1 MDVAVVGA
9 GRVGTAMA
17 VLLGRAGHRIR
28 AVAGVGATR
37 DRAARYLPGVP
48 VLSNEDAARSA
59 PVVVLGTADAAIEP
73 VCTTLARAGALGPEQ
88 TVAHLSGATG
98 LEALGTAEAAGA
110 SILSVH
116 PLQTCPDVEAA
127 LARIPGSAFAV
138 TARDPEALEL
148 GMRLAADVGGRPF
161 PLEDEMKPLY
171 HAAAVFASNYLV
183 AISAL
188 AEDLDAVAGIPDARA
203 ALAPL
208 QRATLENV
216 ETAGPADALTGPAVR
231 GDAGT
236 LERNLRALGE
246 HAPEAVAA
254 YVVLADLA
262 LDLASRSG
270 RLSRQRRVAV
280 EEVLARW
287 R

>member
-17 VLLGRAGHRIR
+17 VLLGRAGHAIR
-28 AVAGVGATR
+28 AVAGGEATR

-59 PVVVLGTADAAIEP
+59 SVVLLGTADAAIEP
-73 VCTTLARAGALGPEQ
+73 VCTSLALAGVLGSGQ

-98 LEALGTAEAAGA
+98 LGALGTAEAAGA
-110 SILSVH
+110 GVLSVH
-116 PLQTCPDVEAA
+116 PLQTCPDVDAA

-138 TARDPEALEL
+138 TARDPEPLEV
-148 GMRLAADVGGRPF
+148 GMRLAADAGGRPF
-161 PLEDEMKPLY
+161 PLEDAMKPLY

-188 AEDLDAVAGIPDARA
+188 AEDLDGVAGIPDARS

-208 QRATLENV
+208 RRATLENV
-216 ETAGPADALTGPAVR
+216 ETVGPSAALTGPAVR
-231 GDAGT
+231 GDAVT
-236 LERNLRALGE
+236 VERNLRALGE
-246 HAPEAVAA
+246 HAPHAVRA
-254 YVVLADLA
+254 YVALADLA
-262 LDLASRSG
+262 LDLASAAG
-270 RLSRQRRVAV
+270 RLSRQSRISV

>member
-1 MDVAVVGA
+1 MDVAVVGS

-28 AVAGVGATR
+28 AVSGGEATR
-37 DRAARYLPGVP
+37 ERAARYLPGVP
-48 VLSNEDAARSA
+48 MLPNEAVARSA
-59 PVVVLGTADAAIEP
+59 EVVLLGTADAAIEP
-73 VCTTLARAGALGPEQ
+73 VCTSLVRSGALGPGR
-88 TVAHLSGATG
+88 TIAHLSGATG
-98 LEALGTAEAAGA
+98 LEALGTAEAAGVG
-110 SILSVH
+110 ILSLH

-127 LARIPGSAFAV
+127 IARIPGSAFAI
-138 TARDPEALEL
+138 TAREPEPFEI
-148 GMRLAADVGGRPF
+148 GMRLAEDVGGRPF
-161 PLEDEMKPLY
+161 VLEDAMKSLY

-188 AEDLDAVAGIPDARA
+188 AEDLGSVAGIPDPRA
-203 ALAPL
+203 ALGPL

-216 ETAGPADALTGPAVR
+216 EAVGPAGALTGPAVR

-236 LERNLRALGE
+236 VERNLRALDE
-246 HAPEAVAA
+246 HAPEAVSA
-254 YVVLADLA
+254 YVALATLA

-270 RLSRQRRVAV
+270 RLQRQDRVAV

>member
-28 AVAGVGATR
+28 AVGGGEATR
-37 DRAARYLPGVP
+37 ERTARYLPGVP
-48 VLSNEDAARSA
+48 MLPNEDVARSA
-59 PVVVLGTADAAIEP
+59 QVVLLGTADAAIEP
-73 VCTTLARAGALGPEQ
+73 VCTSLVRSGALGPGQ

-98 LEALGTAEAAGA
+98 LEALGTAEASGAGVVC
-110 SILSVH
+110 LH

-127 LARIPGSAFAV
+127 IARIPGSAFAV
-138 TARDPEALEL
+138 TAREPEPLEL
-148 GMRLAADVGGRPF
+148 GMRLAEDAGGRPF
-161 PLEDEMKPLY
+161 ALEDAMKPLY

-188 AEDLDAVAGIPDARA
+188 AEDLGGVAGIPDARA

-208 QRATLENV
+208 QRATLENLEAV
-216 ETAGPADALTGPAVR
+216 GPAAALTGPAVR

-236 LERNLRALGE
+236 VERNLRALGE
-246 HAPEAVAA
+246 HAPEAVPA
-254 YVVLADLA
+254 YVALADLT

-270 RLSRQRRVAV
+270 RLPRRGRVAV

>member
-17 VLLGRAGHRIR
+17 VLLGSAGHRIR
-28 AVAGVGATR
+28 AVSGGDATR

-48 VLSNEDAARSA
+48 VLANEDAARTAS
-59 PVVVLGTADAAIEP
+59 VVLLGTSDAAIEP
-73 VCTTLARAGALGPEQ
+73 VCTTLARAGALGQ
-88 TVAHLSGATG
+88 GHTVAHLSGATG

-110 SILSVH
+110 NVLSLH
-116 PLQTCPDVEAA
+116 PLQTCPDVEAG

-138 TARDPEALEL
+138 TAREPETLEL
-148 GMRLAADVGGRPF
+148 GMGLAADVGGRPF
-161 PLEDEMKPLY
+161 VLEDAMKPLY
-171 HAAAVFASNYLV
+171 HAAAVFASNYVV
-183 AISAL
+183 ALGAL
-188 AEDLDAVAGIPDARA
+188 AEDLEAVAGVPDPRA
-203 ALAPL
+203 ALGPL
-208 QRATLENV
+208 QLATLENV
-216 ETAGPADALTGPAVR
+216 EAVGPAAALTGPAVR

-236 LERNLRALGE
+236 VERNLRALGE

-254 YVVLADLA
+254 YVALADLA

-270 RLSRQRRVAV
+270 RLPRQGRIAV